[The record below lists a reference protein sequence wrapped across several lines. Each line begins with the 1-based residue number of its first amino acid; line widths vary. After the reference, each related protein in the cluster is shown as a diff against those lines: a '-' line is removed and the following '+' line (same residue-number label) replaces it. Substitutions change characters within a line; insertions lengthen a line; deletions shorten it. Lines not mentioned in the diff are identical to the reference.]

1 MGRRGVWAVRV
12 GGVDVSI
19 SQRGLTAIEVLICLI
34 PIVAISF
41 IAYPHLKAVYAK
53 EKASKSVAT
62 PATEPAKPS
71 AGSDVVWESAQSLGT
86 IKTLPTGERIF
97 IYTIWYQ
104 GRGLSTS
111 AVLLPPLPVAPVEK

>member
-1 MGRRGVWAVRV
+1 MIRALIIFAVVIAVGLGVSLQRSNNQKPIESAP
-12 GGVDVSI
+12 VS
-19 SQRGLTAIEVLICLI
+19 
-34 PIVAISF
+34 
-41 IAYPHLKAVYAK
+41 
-53 EKASKSVAT
+53 
-62 PATEPAKPS
+62 EPAKPS
-71 AGSDVVWESAQSLGT
+71 AGSDLVWESAQSVGT